1 MDFSLFRSGMTTWN
15 IIKRKNIYGM
25 YESESNAVAFHLKKP
40 CIDLYGVS
48 FLYERI
54 EDKEKIDYNC

>member
-1 MDFSLFRSGMTTWN
+1 
-15 IIKRKNIYGM
+15 M
-25 YESESNAVAFHLKKP
+25 YESEGKAVAFHLKKP

-54 EDKEKIDYNC
+54 EARRRIDYNIEIIK